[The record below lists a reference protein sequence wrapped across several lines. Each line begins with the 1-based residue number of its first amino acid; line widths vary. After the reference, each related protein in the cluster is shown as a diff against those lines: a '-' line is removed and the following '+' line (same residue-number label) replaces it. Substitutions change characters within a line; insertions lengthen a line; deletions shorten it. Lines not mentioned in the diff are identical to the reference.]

1 MINQAVFMTGFT
13 KSLVAITLFELGD
26 KTFLIGAI
34 LASKHPRRWVFAG
47 AMVALTAMTLISVLF
62 GQAVTLLPGRWVKIA
77 EISLFAAFGLKLLYD
92 AWKMSPHAPNCGE
105 LDEAKAAVAEAEAKL
120 KWSGPLAII
129 VEACSL
135 VFVAEWGDRTQFTTI
150 ALAAD
155 YSASS
160 VIVGGVLGHAVC
172 AALAVVC
179 GRWVCSRLSERT
191 LTFLGGLLFLV
202 FAAIA
207 GYAFQAEF

>member
-1 MINQAVFMTGFT
+1 MLNQAVFLTGFT
-13 KSLVAITLFELGD
+13 KSLIAITLFELGD

-47 AMVALTAMTLISVLF
+47 AMVALAAMTLISVVF
-62 GQAVTLLPGRWVKIA
+62 GQAVTLLPARWVKMA
-77 EISLFAAFGLKLLYD
+77 EIVLFAAFGLKLLYD
-92 AWKMSPHAPNCGE
+92 AWQMPVQAPSCGE
-105 LDEAKAAVAEAEAKL
+105 LDEAEAAVAEAEAKL
-120 KWSGPLAII
+120 KRSGPLAIMI
-129 VEACSL
+129 EACSL

-155 YSASS
+155 YSAMS
-160 VIVGGVLGHAVC
+160 VIFGGILGHAIC

-179 GRWVCSRLSERT
+179 GRWVCGRLSERT
-191 LTFLGGLLFLV
+191 LTILGGILFLV

-207 GYAFQAEF
+207 GYSFQTEF